1 MHRYAQE
8 STLYRVIQKV
18 DEENLQNYS
27 ARNDLATL
35 LGLLLEGSRG
45 VEKRRSGGSLPVA

>member
-1 MHRYAQE
+1 
-8 STLYRVIQKV
+8 LYRVIQKV

-35 LGLLLEGSRG
+35 LGLLLEGSQ
-45 VEKRRSGGSLPVA
+45 